1 MRMDSEQTKYDR
13 VWADFVDATET
24 IEIFKGFLLLVAGL
38 NFNNNR

>member
-24 IEIFKGFLLLVAGL
+24 IEIFKGFVFASGCGIE
-38 NFNNNR
+38 FQ